1 MRASLRMRIYP
12 LVLIN
17 TPSSTSVLVS
27 DKKKKL
33 VAAHKL
39 LPDFQRGL
47 HKARDDEA
55 NRLPLQYHHSCY
67 CAFNFLVIAATLNQM

>member
-12 LVLIN
+12 LVLIK

-27 DKKKKL
+27 DKKNL
-33 VAAHKL
+33 VAARKL

-55 NRLPLQYHHSCY
+55 NGLPLQYHHSCY
-67 CAFNFLVIAATLNQM
+67 CAINFLVIAATRN